1 MLMHSCGGAH
11 PSCPRLGH
19 AGRSTISARSSLLTQ
34 GVWALHG
41 LCGTLP
47 QKTKGKETET
57 TSNKRRKRKTK
68 MYSYMSSQVIN
79 MWLVISLYIFLH
91 LKTYFQKHTEP
102 RPSCFPHTKICL
114 SHGGGYGVQIV
125 LKFVGPPLL
134 HKLSVHV
141 SGFSWRTGSYS
152 YVTFRGGG
160 LLHNIC
166 PIDLALWGCTV
177 I

>member
-114 SHGGGYGVQIV
+114 SHGGGVWGADSTKVC
-125 LKFVGPPLL
+125 
-134 HKLSVHV
+134 
-141 SGFSWRTGSYS
+141 GSS
-152 YVTFRGGG
+152 IASQA
-160 LLHNIC
+160 IC
-166 PIDLALWGCTV
+166 SCLWILMENWILFICH